1 MSGATSPPVL
11 QPTAR
16 QATAQAASQVISG
29 AAHCTADRRAAADG
43 GSELGDVNV
52 VSWLGA
58 ARAGHPAAR
67 GELFDRSIAAGQQ
80 PLPVG
85 QGQAVEL
92 AQLQVGD
99 VAPAWQTQ

>member
-1 MSGATSPPVL
+1 
-11 QPTAR
+11 
-16 QATAQAASQVISG
+16 
-29 AAHCTADRRAAADG
+29 
-43 GSELGDVNV
+43 
-52 VSWLGA
+52 LGA